1 MNKRNLISKI
11 NQALKTDVI
20 AIPSYPIDEPYFINP
35 VSSLD
40 DPQLLEIPYE
50 VLETGFGRISIPERI
65 PTAEL
70 FRNYLALDKDPLE
83 KKSNDPL
90 KKESYQFYNKK
101 IEIFSTFF
109 NYFFSLYEGPILPFN
124 LRKKELFFYGSRV
137 LFSTASN
144 QTPFVDPYTNHVT
157 VNRFYTLWKS
167 MLKQSVDFI
176 ETWIGSLKHLSITP
190 QPRIG
195 HNTKNSRL
203 RKYLYFSER
212 ALEDIPSHSYFLHAL
227 AHGKEL
233 FGLEK
238 FLCDFIRNKKVDQRA
253 VDEYIGTLSKIPYKS
268 RYYFYDAYKDLE
280 KFKFPHAAE
289 TLIDL
294 VHGSGFSRNLL
305 QHECNAFRKAQNTDR
320 ITELIPLLQNLV
332 KNDPLLLENN
342 LEHIV
347 ELPLISIIPHLQFL
361 DNLTRLVPPNI
372 PEPEKTF
379 YVKMGYLFIESHAKR
394 VFGLTDIT
402 KKIDTVFVP
411 LLRTLLMLP
420 DQQRKMTIEN
430 TELILP
436 LMRVF
441 RSNFPEIIEPVIEG
455 SIHDA
460 EKTKYFVQKMLSYVR
475 E

>member
-20 AIPSYPIDEPYFINP
+20 AITSYPIDEPYFINP

-203 RKYLYFSER
+203 
-212 ALEDIPSHSYFLHAL
+212 
-227 AHGKEL
+227 
-233 FGLEK
+233 
-238 FLCDFIRNKKVDQRA
+238 
-253 VDEYIGTLSKIPYKS
+253 
-268 RYYFYDAYKDLE
+268 
-280 KFKFPHAAE
+280 
-289 TLIDL
+289 
-294 VHGSGFSRNLL
+294 
-305 QHECNAFRKAQNTDR
+305 
-320 ITELIPLLQNLV
+320 
-332 KNDPLLLENN
+332 
-342 LEHIV
+342 
-347 ELPLISIIPHLQFL
+347 
-361 DNLTRLVPPNI
+361 
-372 PEPEKTF
+372 
-379 YVKMGYLFIESHAKR
+379 
-394 VFGLTDIT
+394 
-402 KKIDTVFVP
+402 
-411 LLRTLLMLP
+411 
-420 DQQRKMTIEN
+420 
-430 TELILP
+430 
-436 LMRVF
+436 
-441 RSNFPEIIEPVIEG
+441 
-455 SIHDA
+455 
-460 EKTKYFVQKMLSYVR
+460 
-475 E
+475 